1 MSNEY
6 VHEVV
11 STGIASVQV
20 DYSPI
25 SGLVVAVSPK
35 TEIVTR
41 TRQAISMGGTAV
53 THVSFGRLPKVGD
66 EVTRDGRTFEVTAV
80 REDDEGRVFVRTDNG
95 VWTLYE
101 AIKERG
107 L

>member
-35 TEIVTR
+35 SGAITR
-41 TRQAISMGGTAV
+41 TRQAISAGGTAV
-53 THVSFGRLPKVGD
+53 THVNFGRLPKVGD
-66 EVTRDGRTFEVTAV
+66 EISKDGRTFEVTAV
-80 REDDEGRVFVRTDNG
+80 REDDSGKVFVRTDTG
-95 VWTLYE
+95 MWTIYE
-101 AIKERG
+101 
-107 L
+107 